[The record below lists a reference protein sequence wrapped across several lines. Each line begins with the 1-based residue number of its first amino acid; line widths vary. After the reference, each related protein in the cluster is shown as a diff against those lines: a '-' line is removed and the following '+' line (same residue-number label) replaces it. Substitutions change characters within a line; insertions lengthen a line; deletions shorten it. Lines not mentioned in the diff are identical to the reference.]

1 MPTEPQK
8 RPIEIKGYD
17 HGTVWAL
24 SEALYEVLST
34 FPDNRVLDSL
44 DDDEM
49 SGRRIMTSSRHPKIG
64 ELRKWREVLETYGI
78 HRERKR
84 KRMR

>member
-1 MPTEPQK
+1 MPTEPEK
-8 RPIEIKGYD
+8 PIEIKKYD

-24 SEALYEVLST
+24 SQALYEVLDT
-34 FPDNRVLDSL
+34 FPSNRSLEAL

-49 SGRRIMTSSRHPKIG
+49 SGRRIMVSSRHPKIS
-64 ELRKWREVLETYGI
+64 ELRKWREVLETYGV

-84 KRMR
+84 KPMR